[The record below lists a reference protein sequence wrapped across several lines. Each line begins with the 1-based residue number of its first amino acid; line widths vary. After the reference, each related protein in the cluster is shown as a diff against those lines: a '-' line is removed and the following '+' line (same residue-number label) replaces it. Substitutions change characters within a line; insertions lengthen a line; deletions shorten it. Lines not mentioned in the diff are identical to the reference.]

1 MKAKPARLIFW
12 SLSISSFASLALA
25 QDTPPSAAP
34 ASATPSAAAALAA
47 SPETHL
53 AQTVQL
59 TVPKGAPLQIVLDQ
73 EVRVQKEGQPIHGK
87 IAQPVYAFD
96 RLVVPVGA
104 EVSGTITKIE
114 WVNPHAWLYVDVKSP
129 DGKVV
134 NWHFELGP
142 PNALFRLGW
151 RKDAIPVGTEV
162 EITGFRAKS
171 MEAVANGR
179 SIILPDGK
187 ELFSGGS
194 GPGSEGAGK
203 Q

>member
-1 MKAKPARLIFW
+1 MRTMFCAAICALI
-12 SLSISSFASLALA
+12 LAA
-25 QDTPPSAAP
+25 MP
-34 ASATPSAAAALAA
+34 AAAHHAFAA
-47 SPETHL
+47 EFDTDRP
-53 AQTVQL
+53 V
-59 TVPKGAPLQIVLDQ
+59 K
-73 EVRVQKEGQPIHGK
+73 VRGI
-87 IAQPVYAFD
+87 
-96 RLVVPVGA
+96 
-104 EVSGTITKIE
+104 ITKIE
-114 WVNPHAWLYVDVKSP
+114 WVNPHAWLYVDVQSA

-151 RKDAIPVGTEV
+151 KKDAIPVGTEV

-179 SIILPDGK
+179 SIILPDGR

-194 GPGSEGAGK
+194 GPNSEGAGK

>member
-1 MKAKPARLIFW
+1 MRTTFCLAFCGLLAARM
-12 SLSISSFASLALA
+12 
-25 QDTPPSAAP
+25 P
-34 ASATPSAAAALAA
+34 AAAHHAFAA
-47 SPETHL
+47 EFDSDRP
-53 AQTVQL
+53 VK
-59 TVPKGAPLQIVLDQ
+59 V
-73 EVRVQKEGQPIHGK
+73 HG
-87 IAQPVYAFD
+87 I
-96 RLVVPVGA
+96 
-104 EVSGTITKIE
+104 ITKIE

-151 RKDAIPVGTEV
+151 KKDAIPVGTEV

-171 MEAVANGR
+171 MEATANGR
-179 SIILPDGK
+179 SIILPGGR